1 MLGQIHHLPATGLA
15 KRTDHA
21 TRAGKLWKRFLDIAK
36 PYWLSREK
44 WKAWALLSVLVCLL
58 LGQTWTN
65 VLFNEQTGEFASA
78 LAAKDADRFWYAIE
92 IFIYVLIA
100 AVPIYA
106 FYYYT
111 RNRLFIQW
119 RSWMTHHYLDKYFGG
134 CAFYALNANTAI
146 DNPDQRIS
154 EDISTFTQQSL
165 YFLLLMLGSV
175 LQLIAFSEVL
185 WSISRELVVFLV
197 LYAIFGTVVS
207 VLCFGKVLIGLN
219 FYQLKREAD
228 FRFSL
233 IRVREHA
240 ESITFHRGEQ
250 HESDHVR
257 GRFQHVFVN
266 FNRLI
271 RWQLNLYLFQY
282 AYAFLTLMLP
292 SVIVADRVLDGEL
305 EVGSAIQAAGAF
317 AAVLAALT
325 VIVDNFESL
334 SRFVAGVDRLNTFA
348 ASLART
354 HMVRR
359 KPGRQIEHRRGN
371 TLSVE
376 HLTLHTPNYD
386 RTLLKDLTLTVGQGE
401 NLLIV
406 GPSGGGKSSLM
417 RAISGLWTCGS
428 GRIVSPEADQMLI
441 LPQHPYMAV
450 GNLRCQLLYPNQ
462 KERLVADGE
471 LLNLL
476 DMVNL
481 PDIAERFGG
490 LDAELDWG
498 KVLSLGEQQRL
509 AFARLL
515 LARPRYALLDE
526 ATRALDVANEA
537 GLYSQL
543 ATGHTTLVSV
553 SHRPTLLKY
562 HVQVLELSGNGDWHL
577 DATSDHRFAW

>member
-1 MLGQIHHLPATGLA
+1 M
-15 KRTDHA
+15 A
-21 TRAGKLWKRFLDIAK
+21 TRSGNLWKRFLDIAR
-36 PYWLSREK
+36 PYWVSREK
-44 WKAWALLSVLVCLL
+44 GKAWALLLILVGLL

-65 VLFNEQTGEFASA
+65 VRFNEQTGEFASA
-78 LAAKDADRFWYAIE
+78 LAAGDADRFWYAIR
-92 IFIYVLIA
+92 IFVYVLLA
-100 AVPIYA
+100 AVPVYA

-111 RNRLFIQW
+111 RNRLFMHW
-119 RSWMTHHYLDKYFGG
+119 RAWMTHQYLEKYFGN
-134 CAFYALNANTAI
+134 CAFYALNNNTNI

-165 YFLLLMLGSV
+165 YFLLLMLGSL

-185 WSISRELVVFLV
+185 WSISRELVLFLV
-197 LYAIFGTVVS
+197 LYAICGTVVS

-219 FYQLKREAD
+219 FYQLRREAD

-250 HESDHVR
+250 HEFHHVR
-257 GRFQHVFVN
+257 GRFQHVFAN
-266 FNRLI
+266 YNRLN

-292 SVIVADRVLDGEL
+292 SVIVANRVLDGEL

-317 AAVLAALT
+317 TAVLAALT

-334 SRFVAGVDRLNTFA
+334 SRFVAGLDRLATFA
-348 ASLART
+348 SSLAHTR
-354 HMVRR
+354 VLRR
-359 KPGRQIEHRRGN
+359 KPGGRIDHQRGD
-371 TLSVE
+371 TLSLE
-376 HLTLHTPNYD
+376 HLTLHTPDYD
-386 RTLLKDLTLTVGQGE
+386 RTLLKDLNVTVGKGQS
-401 NLLIV
+401 LLII

-417 RAISGLWTCGS
+417 RAISGLWNCGS
-428 GRIVSPEADQMLI
+428 GRIVHPEPGQMLI
-441 LPQHPYMAV
+441 LPQRPYMAV
-450 GNLRCQLLYPNQ
+450 GNLRCQLLYPDQ
-462 KERLVADGE
+462 GQHRISDEE
-471 LLNLL
+471 LLKLL

-481 PDIAERFGG
+481 PDLAQRVGG

-515 LARPRYALLDE
+515 RARPRYALLDE
-526 ATRALDVANEA
+526 ATSALDVANEA
-537 GLYSQL
+537 ALYSQL
-543 ATGHTTLVSV
+543 SAGHTTIVSV

-562 HVQVLELSGNGDWHL
+562 HVQVLELCGNGDWQL
-577 DATSDHRFAW
+577 RTPSDCSFAW

>member
-1 MLGQIHHLPATGLA
+1 MVMS
-15 KRTDHA
+15 
-21 TRAGKLWKRFLDIAK
+21 TRDGNLWKRFLSIAK
-36 PYWLSREK
+36 PYWLSQEK
-44 WKAWALLSVLVCLL
+44 WKAWALLAVLVCLL

-65 VLFNEQTGEFASA
+65 VLFNRQTGEFASA
-78 LAAKDADRFWYAIE
+78 LAAKDADRFWYAIR
-92 IFIYVLIA
+92 IFVYVLFA
-100 AVPIYA
+100 AVPVYA

-111 RNRLFIQW
+111 RNKLFIQW

-134 CAFYALNANTAI
+134 CAFYTLNADTAI

-165 YFLLLMLGSV
+165 YFLLLILGAL
-175 LQLIAFSEVL
+175 LQLVGFSRVL

-197 LYAIFGTVVS
+197 LYAICGTVVS

-240 ESITFHRGEQ
+240 ESITFHRGER

-257 GRFQHVFVN
+257 GRFQHVFAN

-271 RWQLNLYLFQY
+271 RWQLNLYFFQY
-282 AYAFLTLMLP
+282 AYSFLTLMLP
-292 SVIVADRVLDGEL
+292 SVIVANRVLDGEL

-325 VIVDNFESL
+325 VIVENFESL
-334 SRFVAGVDRLNTFA
+334 SRFLAGLDRLTTFA
-348 ASLART
+348 SSLGSAR
-354 HMVRR
+354 MVRR
-359 KPGRQIEHRRGN
+359 KPGSQIEQRRGN
-371 TLSVE
+371 TLSLE
-376 HLTLHTPNYD
+376 HLTLHTPDYQ
-386 RTLLKDLTLTVGQGE
+386 RTLLNDLTVTVAHGE

-406 GPSGGGKSSLM
+406 GPSGGGKSSML
-417 RAISGLWTCGS
+417 RAISGLWNCGS
-428 GRIVSPEADQMLI
+428 GRIVRPEAAQILI

-450 GNLRCQLLYPNQ
+450 GNLRCQLLYPNC
-462 KERLVADGE
+462 EGRHVPDGE
-471 LLNLL
+471 LLKLL
-476 DMVNL
+476 DTVNL
-481 PDIAERFGG
+481 PDMVERFGG
-490 LDAELDWG
+490 LDAELDWD

-526 ATRALDVANEA
+526 ATSALDIGNET

-543 ATGHTTLVSV
+543 LSGPTTLVSV
-553 SHRPTLLKY
+553 SHRPTVLQY
-562 HVQVLELSGNGDWHL
+562 HSQVLELRGNGDWELHPTH
-577 DATSDHRFAW
+577 DYRFAS

>member
-1 MLGQIHHLPATGLA
+1 MS
-15 KRTDHA
+15 
-21 TRAGKLWKRFLDIAK
+21 TRGANLWKRFLDIAK

-44 WKAWALLSVLVCLL
+44 WRAWALMLILICLL

-65 VLFNEQTGEFASA
+65 VRFNEQTGEFASA
-78 LAAKDADRFWYAIE
+78 LAAGDADRFWYAIE
-92 IFIYVLIA
+92 IFVYVLIA
-100 AVPIYA
+100 AVPVYA
-106 FYYYT
+106 LFYYT
-111 RNRLFIQW
+111 RNRLFMQW
-119 RSWMTHHYLDKYFGG
+119 RSWMTHHYLNKYFGG
-134 CAFYALNANTAI
+134 CAFYALNASTAI

-165 YFLLLMLGSV
+165 YFLLLMLGSL

-197 LYAIFGTVVS
+197 LYAVCGTVVS

-250 HESDHVR
+250 HEFHHVR
-257 GRFQHVFVN
+257 GRFLHVFAN
-266 FNRLI
+266 YNRLN

-282 AYAFLTLMLP
+282 AYSFLTLMLP
-292 SVIVADRVLDGEL
+292 SVIVANRVLDGEL
-305 EVGSAIQAAGAF
+305 EVGAAIQAAGAF

-334 SRFVAGVDRLNTFA
+334 SRFVAGVDRLATFA
-348 ASLART
+348 STLAHTR
-354 HMVRR
+354 VLRR
-359 KPGRQIEHRRGN
+359 KPGSQVQRRRGD
-371 TLSVE
+371 TLSLQ
-376 HLTLHTPNYD
+376 HLTLHTPDYD
-386 RTLLKDLTLTVGQGE
+386 RTLLKDLTVTVGPGQS
-401 NLLIV
+401 LLIV

-417 RAISGLWTCGS
+417 RTISGLWNSGS
-428 GRIVSPEADQMLI
+428 GCIVHPEPEQMLI

-450 GNLRCQLLYPNQ
+450 GNLRCQLLYPNHH
-462 KERLVADGE
+462 ERRTPDAE
-471 LLNLL
+471 LLKLL
-476 DMVNL
+476 EMVNL
-481 PDIAERFGG
+481 PDLAERLGG

-526 ATRALDVANEA
+526 ATSALDAGNEA
-537 GLYSQL
+537 RLYSQL
-543 ATGHTTLVSV
+543 AAGHTTIVSV

-562 HVQVLELSGNGDWHL
+562 HVQVLELCGNGEWQLHP
-577 DATSDHRFAW
+577 TNEYRFAW

>member
-1 MLGQIHHLPATGLA
+1 MS
-15 KRTDHA
+15 
-21 TRAGKLWKRFLDIAK
+21 TRDGNLWRRFLDIAK

-44 WKAWALLSVLVCLL
+44 WKAWALLSILVCLL

-78 LAAKDADRFWYAIE
+78 LAAKDGDRFWYAIE
-92 IFIYVLIA
+92 IFVYVLIA
-100 AVPIYA
+100 AVPVYA

-111 RNRLFIQW
+111 RNKLFIQW

-165 YFLLLMLGSV
+165 YFLLLMLGAL
-175 LQLIAFSEVL
+175 LQLIAFSGVL

-197 LYAIFGTVVS
+197 LYAICGTVVS
-207 VLCFGKVLIGLN
+207 VVGFGKVLIGLN

-240 ESITFHRGEQ
+240 ESITFHRGER

-257 GRFQHVFVN
+257 GRFQHVFAN

-292 SVIVADRVLDGEL
+292 SVIVADRVLEGEL

-317 AAVLAALT
+317 TAVLAALT

-334 SRFVAGVDRLNTFA
+334 SRFVAGLDRLTTFA
-348 ASLART
+348 SSLART

-359 KPGRQIEHRRGN
+359 KAGSQIEHRRGD
-371 TLSVE
+371 TLSLE
-376 HLTLHTPNYD
+376 HLTLHTPDYD
-386 RTLLKDLTLTVGQGE
+386 RTLLKDLTVTVGQGKC
-401 NLLIV
+401 LLIV

-417 RAISGLWTCGS
+417 RAISGLWYCGS

-450 GNLRCQLLYPNQ
+450 GNLRCQLLYPNH
-462 KERLVADGE
+462 EARCTPDDE
-471 LLNLL
+471 LLKLL
-476 DMVNL
+476 EMVNL
-481 PDIAERFGG
+481 PDMVERFGG

-526 ATRALDVANEA
+526 ATSALDIGNEA
-537 GLYSQL
+537 RLYRQL
-543 ATGHTTLVSV
+543 SAGDTTIVSV

-562 HVQVLELSGNGDWHL
+562 HVQVLELRGNGDWQLHPTR
-577 DATSDHRFAW
+577 DYRFAW

>member
-1 MLGQIHHLPATGLA
+1 MS
-15 KRTDHA
+15 
-21 TRAGKLWKRFLDIAK
+21 TRGGNLWKRFLDIAK

-65 VLFNEQTGEFASA
+65 VRFNEQTGEFASA
-78 LAAKDADRFWYAIE
+78 LAAGDADRFWYAIQ

-100 AVPIYA
+100 AVPVYA

-111 RNRLFIQW
+111 RNRLFMQW
-119 RSWMTHHYLDKYFGG
+119 RTWMTHQYLDKYFGG
-134 CAFYALNANTAI
+134 CAFYTLSASTAI

-175 LQLIAFSEVL
+175 LQLVAFSEVL
-185 WSISRELVVFLV
+185 WSISRELVLFLV
-197 LYAIFGTVVS
+197 LYAVCGTVVS
-207 VLCFGKVLIGLN
+207 VMCFGKVLIGLN

-257 GRFQHVFVN
+257 GRFQHVFAN
-266 FNRLI
+266 YNRLN

-292 SVIVADRVLDGEL
+292 SVIVANRVLDGEL

-317 AAVLAALT
+317 TAVLAALT

-334 SRFVAGVDRLNTFA
+334 SRFVAGLDRLATFA
-348 ASLART
+348 SSLAHTR
-354 HMVRR
+354 VLRR
-359 KPGRQIEHRRGN
+359 KPGSQIERRRGD

-376 HLTLHTPNYD
+376 HLTLHTPDYG
-386 RTLLKDLTLTVGQGE
+386 RTLLKDLTVTVGAGQS
-401 NLLIV
+401 LLIV

-417 RAISGLWTCGS
+417 RAVNGLWNCGS
-428 GRIVSPEADQMLI
+428 GRIVHPGPGQMLI

-450 GNLRCQLLYPNQ
+450 GNLRCQLLYPRHE
-462 KERLVADGE
+462 ERHIADSE
-471 LLNLL
+471 LLKLL
-476 DMVNL
+476 EMVNL
-481 PDIAERFGG
+481 PDLAERVGG
-490 LDAELDWG
+490 LDAELDWS

-526 ATRALDVANEA
+526 ATSALDVDNEA
-537 GLYSQL
+537 RLYSHL
-543 ATGHTTLVSV
+543 ASGPTTIVSI

-562 HVQVLELSGNGDWHL
+562 HVQVLELRGNGDWQLQPAH
-577 DATSDHRFAW
+577 DYRFAW